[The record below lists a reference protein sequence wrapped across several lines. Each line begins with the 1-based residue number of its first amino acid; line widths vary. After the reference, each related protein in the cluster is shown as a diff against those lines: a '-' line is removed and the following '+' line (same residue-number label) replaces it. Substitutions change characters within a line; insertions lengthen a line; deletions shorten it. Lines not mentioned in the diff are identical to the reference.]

1 VEKTRETKA
10 AILPLTSL
18 STDMT
23 VPSHTMAILGS
34 TSVDGTEKAVMNGDA
49 KKTTRSRSKDS
60 SGKTRKSKSPI
71 SKRASNTS
79 LENGGHTAL
88 HSDPNYELPDPEE
101 MMEKLNHE
109 VKELKLETK
118 RLFAE
123 LVKGQ
128 EELETTK
135 VEAKEVK
142 KKVQSEKLKGNEL
155 IKIGHLTRLG
165 FDEDIIKA
173 HIEKENKKLE
183 KDMKKKKKDV
193 DNVQANIEKM
203 IEMNRQCEKAC
214 TGAQGAYNQM
224 VVNHQKL
231 KTLLD
236 EVELGL
242 YAQESQNRHK
252 KTMKSVEITNKG
264 TFKKAMQAIIRI
276 IKDRSHD
283 EKLVREVLKIAG
295 RVMSADLRIAS
306 DDDDS
311 DSCSSYSSVSVSSA
325 SSDSS

>member
-1 VEKTRETKA
+1 
-10 AILPLTSL
+10 
-18 STDMT
+18 
-23 VPSHTMAILGS
+23 MAIPGS
-34 TSVDGTEKAVMNGDA
+34 STVDGTEKAVMNGDA

-79 LENGGHTAL
+79 LEHGGHTAL

-109 VKELKLETK
+109 VKELKVETK

-135 VEAKEVK
+135 VEAKEMM

-173 HIEKENKKLE
+173 HIERENKTLE

-193 DNVQANIEKM
+193 DNVKANIEKM
-203 IEMNRQCEKAC
+203 IEMNQQCEKAC

-242 YAQESQNRHK
+242 YAQESQNTHK

-295 RVMSADLRIAS
+295 RVMSADLRITS